1 MYFCGRPGKVKYP
14 EPVTLDGKELPWVEH
29 AEHLGHTLHQVVAM
43 DMDSNK
49 ARAKFIQKSVNIR
62 EKFSFAHPEQ
72 QLQMIDILCCDGY
85 GSMLWELQSEKVE
98 QYFRSWNTSVKLV
111 WGVPRSTYTYLVEG
125 YYAEKHTSLRN
136 QILSRYPG
144 FFRSLMSS
152 PSREVRLL
160 VRIVRDDP
168 RSHTCLNLRYLR
180 AMTGLD
186 QVEKYASWRVIDAL
200 GRKSVPEKEK
210 WRLGLLTSLLS
221 MKMDKFTKVQDNKSI
236 CAMID
241 SLSST

>member
-1 MYFCGRPGKVKYP
+1 
-14 EPVTLDGKELPWVEH
+14 
-29 AEHLGHTLHQVVAM
+29 
-43 DMDSNK
+43 
-49 ARAKFIQKSVNIR
+49 
-62 EKFSFAHPEQ
+62 
-72 QLQMIDILCCDGY
+72 
-85 GSMLWELQSEKVE
+85 
-98 QYFRSWNTSVKLV
+98 
-111 WGVPRSTYTYLVEG
+111 
-125 YYAEKHTSLRN
+125 
-136 QILSRYPG
+136 
-144 FFRSLMSS
+144 MSS